1 MINYPAVLADR
12 KQSKDTS
19 PAGLLHHGFF
29 STISRS
35 NNNLSSRLI
44 KSSLSLLLLFF
55 LHLQNSSRPQGPLS
69 LRFSRSLSESHSV
82 GCENHRP
89 PRPRLPEASSCGSA
103 PSTHR
108 RKQQHTQTWHESTY
122 VVYTG
127 NQTSGR
133 NGAHGLFPPA
143 FSFLFLNKH
152 SCGLEV
158 FRVNHST
165 CHRNDFCKVH
175 FCGVNLD
182 SVVMPQEHWQ
192 WR

>member
-12 KQSKDTS
+12 KPFKDTS

-82 GCENHRP
+82 GCENHRR
-89 PRPRLPEASSCGSA
+89 PRPG
-103 PSTHR
+103 
-108 RKQQHTQTWHESTY
+108 
-122 VVYTG
+122 
-127 NQTSGR
+127 
-133 NGAHGLFPPA
+133 PPA
-143 FSFLFLNKH
+143 PGCRRPQAAALLPRRTDANNNTHKHVTSRRMLYTQGIKRADVTAHTASFLRLFL
-152 SCGLEV
+152 SS
-158 FRVNHST
+158 F
-165 CHRNDFCKVH
+165 
-175 FCGVNLD
+175 
-182 SVVMPQEHWQ
+182 
-192 WR
+192 